1 MALTPISTRISSQ
14 TRASDNTSN
23 KYNNNQQQFAKLS
36 NKIQSESKAPN
47 NSRFPN
53 ANGHY
58 TDRNSAYSNFTQET
72 SFKIETP
79 SMILDSSYMGLIPES
94 FSPTNQRKQF
104 SDFSSFKHEVNN
116 RLLETPA
123 ESINNLSTVL
133 FKKTLNILPTNT
145 YSIDDENGE
154 LSVKIGRK
162 NLFLPGTSRPR
173 AMSKIFENESHIKS
187 HGGTWKKSKAIKKNY
202 KLSNHIIEQYGRFT
216 EADSI
221 SKLDVNQLEF
231 FKNTNY
237 ISYLRL
243 IYPKLSIN
251 LNENLKNLYFFG
263 ARDQVN
269 DAKLK
274 IVTDL
279 NAFKTIDFT
288 LNQKE
293 LIDFLQK
300 PDVKIKIND
309 FINHYI
315 IDCDKEKRKDETS
328 EKEFGKSDVFKVFFC
343 NYQVR
348 HTIMKKENIDP
359 TASGK
364 YFLRVFTNIIN
375 FEKVLLRHINE
386 SIIVNYKIEIPNHNT
401 ILESISKQERNW
413 TDIYLKYSKYLD
425 LSIESYMETN
435 VLGERKPNWG
445 FKQKK
450 WFIKL
455 TGFRNELEK
464 FKKEFKMKFFV

>member
-1 MALTPISTRISSQ
+1 
-14 TRASDNTSN
+14 
-23 KYNNNQQQFAKLS
+23 
-36 NKIQSESKAPN
+36 
-47 NSRFPN
+47 
-53 ANGHY
+53 
-58 TDRNSAYSNFTQET
+58 
-72 SFKIETP
+72 
-79 SMILDSSYMGLIPES
+79 MILDSSYMRLIPDS
-94 FSPTNQRKQF
+94 FSPTNHRKKL
-104 SDFSSFKHEVNN
+104 SDLSSFKHEVI
-116 RLLETPA
+116 LAIPA
-123 ESINNLSTVL
+123 ESIDNLSTVL
-133 FKKTLNILPTNT
+133 FKKTENGLPMNM
-145 YSIDDENGE
+145 YSIDGE
-154 LSVKIGRK
+154 SGESSFKIGRK
-162 NLFLPGTSRPR
+162 TPFLPVTSRPR
-173 AMSKIFENESHIKS
+173 VISKIFENESHIKS
-187 HGGTWKKSKAIKKNY
+187 HGSTWKKSKAIKKNY

-274 IVTDL
+274 IVSDL
-279 NAFKTIDFT
+279 NAFKTTDFT

-300 PDVKIKIND
+300 HDVRIKIND

-315 IDCDKEKRKDETS
+315 IDFDKEKKTYETS
-328 EKEFGKSDVFKVFFC
+328 EKEFGKADVFKVFFC

-348 HTIMKKENIDP
+348 HTVIKKENIDP
-359 TASGK
+359 AASCK
-364 YFLRVFTNIIN
+364 YILRVFTNIIN

-401 ILESISKQERNW
+401 ILDSISKQDRSW

-425 LSIESYMETN
+425 FSIESYMETN
-435 VLGERKPNWG
+435 VLREIKPNWG
-445 FKQKK
+445 FKQKT

-464 FKKEFKMKFFV
+464 FKKEFKMKFRVH